1 MLVQVNGWEMHYMEK
16 SFLHQCKE
24 RFGVEVGEH
33 VWEECNQAFDRLP
46 LAAVIDHE
54 IFCIHGGFP
63 RPIHVEDGDEGETQ
77 LLVSSPRFPC
87 TICAALWC
95 RFCLVASRCA
105 LFCGAV
111 AGTYC

>member
-1 MLVQVNGWEMHYMEK
+1 MNGWELHYMEK

-77 LLVSSPRFPC
+77 LLVRSAVLSVCFLRWRVVMAPAF
-87 TICAALWC
+87 I
-95 RFCLVASRCA
+95 SRQ
-105 LFCGAV
+105 CGRAV
-111 AGTYC
+111 F

>member
-1 MLVQVNGWEMHYMEK
+1 MEK

-24 RFGVEVGEH
+24 RFGVETGEH

-63 RPIHVEDGDEGETQ
+63 RPIHIEGDGEEGETQ
-77 LLVSSPRFPC
+77 LLVRNLFIICSFISLHFVRMFCFVSYYCTVWPFP
-87 TICAALWC
+87 T
-95 RFCLVASRCA
+95 SN
-105 LFCGAV
+105 
-111 AGTYC
+111 

>member
-1 MLVQVNGWEMHYMEK
+1 MDVVACVYFNVFYYVVFLIPQVNGWEMHYMEK

-77 LLVSSPRFPC
+77 LLVSTCSPLAHVRRQP
-87 TICAALWC
+87 L
-95 RFCLVASRCA
+95 
-105 LFCGAV
+105 
-111 AGTYC
+111 

>member
-1 MLVQVNGWEMHYMEK
+1 VSFTVFPCFVCVTTQVNGWEMHYMEK

-77 LLVSSPRFPC
+77 LLVSTCS
-87 TICAALWC
+87 A
-95 RFCLVASRCA
+95 
-105 LFCGAV
+105 
-111 AGTYC
+111 

>member
-1 MLVQVNGWEMHYMEK
+1 MTTHMKTQVNGWEMHYMEK

-24 RFGVEVGEH
+24 RFGVDTGEH

-63 RPIHVEDGDEGETQ
+63 RPIHIEGDGDEGETQ
-77 LLVSSPRFPC
+77 LLVSVQQIFVIVWLFWHGNC
-87 TICAALWC
+87 FHCC
-95 RFCLVASRCA
+95 R
-105 LFCGAV
+105 
-111 AGTYC
+111 